1 MKEGRRKRNAFGL
14 ETRRLCG
21 SGNGL
26 AQKRQLEATSPGLC
40 APAQANLTIIVL
52 LRWRKREE
60 GEPPGAPGMKMTTSG
75 RGGAS
80 LKPTSRFAGFAFIA
94 FQQDGLRWPAFQESD
109 TMKDDIIS
117 RPFNGL
123 TSSSIIVGLRG
134 KKKKKGKIRWVW
146 ISRGSITSRNHN
158 EALESLVQVA
168 FISAAWF
175 TPRAHHRGSTG
186 PAVSRGKLTPKS
198 DLHIC
203 PLVCSTLYPYVFFI
217 LFYLFIWWLIAPT
230 LWTMSQ
236 WQVWRPDSHS
246 HTYEQFWITKMYVL
260 VPCKYRETTN
270 SKQKEPQLKS
280 KNITHI

>member
-203 PLVCSTLYPYVFFI
+203 PLVCSTLYPYVFFYFI
-217 LFYLFIWWLIAPT
+217 LFIYLVINCTYLVNNVT
-230 LWTMSQ
+230 VTSVET
-236 WQVWRPDSHS
+236 WQSHS
-246 HTYEQFWITKMYVL
+246 HLRAILNHQNAR
-260 VPCKYRETTN
+260 PCAVQVQGDYK
-270 SKQKEPQLKS
+270 L
-280 KNITHI
+280 